1 MQGEGRS
8 AAIPNGVAESTHTGL
23 GTMRDSLAIDGVYLH
38 ASDGGRPFVSGDS
51 DPAALA
57 GAGRPAVES
66 DPGGSPG
73 RVLVFGDSQDDESDG
88 YPYMGH
94 AARIRVCDDDTVL
107 LQTSLTGFPPLFRYH
122 GPGPVVVS
130 SSVLAIARTPGVR
143 LELDPRGVAEWIHLG
158 KPVGHRTLFRDVSVI
173 PAGVTLRIG
182 PGGGCEEVERWA
194 PSGTV
199 RFEGYPEYLEAQ
211 GEALRAAVRRTDT
224 SRSFLSLTAG
234 LDTRAV
240 LACLAG
246 DGHLVEAITLSGRG
260 DSLDARRARALS
272 RALGFRHRVLHQD
285 DTFFSNIE
293 DLSLEAIRLSGGLS
307 GLDGAFEVHMYREVG
322 GGRRARISG
331 NLGNQIGRSGTEGV
345 GIRALSPEWFVPQ
358 VQEAIRALP
367 AGHWHD
373 HLAPGGGGMGPL
385 ELIQQ
390 ESLFA
395 SLGNASIGAALGLQQ
410 APYADRTM
418 IENKCAEPV
427 DPASATVSSGNV
439 RVRDLRHR
447 FLGEP
452 ALRSFQRQVVMRTG
466 GPVASI
472 PITWGGRPAGGV
484 SLPAAVMG
492 FAAGADAFLS
502 RKPHLHRAAAPVTRA
517 LGMHGLNG
525 FGGEPLWEHP
535 RCRTFILDNLRDA
548 AAGPHPL
555 LDRQAVTRLMAGF
568 DRDEGAAEAAAAILT
583 LVLTCRMWGIGG

>member
-1 MQGEGRS
+1 MAQ
-8 AAIPNGVAESTHTGL
+8 AV
-23 GTMRDSLAIDGVYLH
+23 
-38 ASDGGRPFVSGDS
+38 
-51 DPAALA
+51 
-57 GAGRPAVES
+57 AGRIPVDS
-66 DPGGSPG
+66 GPSRGDPE
-73 RVLVFGDSQDDESDG
+73 RILVFGDSQDDDPDG
-88 YPYMGH
+88 YPYLGH

-122 GPGPVVVS
+122 GPGPLVVS
-130 SSVLAIARTPGVR
+130 SSVLAIGRTPGVQ

-158 KPVGHRTLFRDVSVI
+158 KPVGHRTLFRHVSVL
-173 PAGVTLRIG
+173 PAGITLRFG
-182 PGGGCEEVERWA
+182 PGGRYEEVDRWA

-199 RFEGYPEYLEAQ
+199 HFSGYPGYLEAQ
-211 GEALRAAVRRTDT
+211 GEALRAAVRRMDT
-224 SRSFLSLTAG
+224 NRSFLSLTAG

-240 LACLAG
+240 LACLASE
-246 DGHLVEAITLSGRG
+246 GHLVEAVTLSGRG
-260 DSLDARRARALS
+260 DSLDARRARSLS
-272 RALGFRHRVLHQD
+272 RALGFPHRVLHQD
-285 DTFFSNIE
+285 EAFFSELE
-293 DLSLEAIRLSGGLS
+293 DLALEAIRLSGRLS
-307 GLDGAFEVHMYREVG
+307 GIDGAFEVHMYREVG
-322 GGRRARISG
+322 GGRRSRISG

-345 GIRALSPEWFVPQ
+345 GIRAMSPEWFGAD

-373 HLAPGGGGMGPL
+373 QLVPGGGGMGPL

-410 APYADRTM
+410 APYADRAM

-427 DPASATVSSGNV
+427 DPLSATVSSSNV
-439 RVRDLRHR
+439 RNRDLRHR

-452 ALRSFQRQVVMRTG
+452 AGRSFQRQVVMRTG
-466 GPVASI
+466 GPVARI
-472 PITWGGRPAGGV
+472 PINWGWKPAGGL

-492 FAAGADAFLS
+492 VAAGADALLS
-502 RKPHLHRAAAPVTRA
+502 RKPQVNRLAAPVTRM

-535 RCRTFILDNLRDA
+535 RCRAFILDNLRDA
-548 AAGPHPL
+548 AGGGHPL
-555 LDRQAVTRLMAGF
+555 LDGNAVARLMAGF
-568 DRDEGAAEAAAAILT
+568 DRDQGAAEAAAGLLT